1 MRWHV
6 IGGTGR
12 AHAIVAKLAQSP
24 YVTAITC
31 APGNAGI
38 AEEHVTRNGLP
49 VTCFPI
55 SATNI
60 TEQLKF
66 VQAQRGP
73 VTTVCSEDDPLAL
86 GIVDLFERNGQRIW
100 GPRRRAARFEW
111 SKGYTQGFME
121 LHGIPHPR
129 GFVCFTPSEAI
140 RCARRLGFRCYIKA
154 DGLALGKGALRC
166 ENEYECRV
174 AIQRFMVKGEF
185 GSAGDIVVVQEL
197 LDGDEVSL
205 HFLCDGACSLPFPSS
220 CDYKTLNGLQT
231 GGMGAVSPAPNVD
244 DVTVGRIAE
253 QILLPWRRGCL
264 VEKISFQGILYPGV
278 MLTPNGPKVLEFN
291 ARSGDPE
298 TQVYFARLETDLV
311 ELIEASMDGTLDQLQ
326 VRWRPGF
333 AVCVVMASEGY
344 PGDVSR
350 TKGRPIS
357 GLDVV
362 AKMPNVKVIHAGT
375 ALQDGKVVTNGGRVL
390 GVTAW
395 GEPNETLE
403 EVRVRAYMAVKAI
416 RFQGAQ
422 FRPDIGGPA
431 LNLD

>member
-1 MRWHV
+1 MKWHV
-6 IGGTGR
+6 VGGTGR

-24 YVTAITC
+24 HVTEITC

-38 AEEHVTRNGLP
+38 AEECVAKNERL

-60 TEQLKF
+60 TEQLEF
-66 VQAQRGP
+66 VKARGQ

-86 GIVDLFERNGQRIW
+86 GIVDLFERNKQDIW

-111 SKGYTQGFME
+111 SKGYTQRFME
-121 LHGIPHPR
+121 LHGFPHAQ
-129 GFVCFTPSEAI
+129 GFVCFTPAEAI
-140 RCARRLGFRCYIKA
+140 RCTRRLGYRCYIKA

-166 ENEYECRV
+166 ENEYECRE
-174 AIQRFMVKGEF
+174 AIQRLMVNGEF
-185 GSAGDIVVVQEL
+185 GPAGDIVVVQEL

-205 HFLCDGACSLPFPSS
+205 HFLCDGARSLLFPSS
-220 CDYKTLNGLQT
+220 RDYKTLKGMQT
-231 GGMGAVSPAPNVD
+231 GGMGAVSPAP
-244 DVTVGRIAE
+244 DVNDATVGKIADK
-253 QILLPWRRGCL
+253 ILPPWRMGCL
-264 VEKISFQGILYPGV
+264 EEKISFQGILYPGA
-278 MLTPNGPKVLEFN
+278 MLTSDGPKVLEFN
-291 ARSGDPE
+291 ARFGDPE
-298 TQVYFARLETDLV
+298 AQVYLARLETDLV
-311 ELIEASMDGTLDQLQ
+311 ELIEASMGGTLDKLQ
-326 VRWRPGF
+326 VRWRSGF

-350 TKGRPIS
+350 TTGRPIS
-357 GLDVV
+357 GLEVA
-362 AKMPNVKVIHAGT
+362 AKMTNVKVIHAGT
-375 ALQDGKVVTNGGRVL
+375 LLKDSTVVTNGGRVL

-403 EVRVRAYMAVKAI
+403 EVRVRAYTAVKAI

-431 LNLD
+431 LDLD